1 VSELGELPAKDFAL
15 FLVAAC
21 CCVVGSCLFFKEL
34 FLSLTLF
41 FLFLCFVLVSR
52 YTRKWVW
59 KFVRGDLLDW
69 KQSSKWVS
77 KRRGEKIWRA
87 KVDELFEFLGL
98 KDGRDLRFCSD

>member
-1 VSELGELPAKDFAL
+1 L
-15 FLVAAC
+15 FVFEGA
-21 CCVVGSCLFFKEL
+21 
-34 FLSLTLF
+34 LSLSHSF
-41 FLFLCFVLVSR
+41 FFFFVVFLCFVLVSR

-59 KFVRGDLLDW
+59 KFVSGDLLDW

-77 KRRGEKIWRA
+77 KRRGEKIWRE

>member
-1 VSELGELPAKDFAL
+1 M
-15 FLVAAC
+15 
-21 CCVVGSCLFFKEL
+21 
-34 FLSLTLF
+34 
-41 FLFLCFVLVSR
+41 
-52 YTRKWVW
+52 W